1 MKNLLLPLISIK
13 EYISL
18 NHKIYPYA
26 MILGIALVLVGWGMG
41 LFFAPIDAVQGH
53 SYRIIYLH
61 VPMAIYSQLI
71 YWFMAIWS
79 FCFLVWKIKIGPYMT
94 ISAAYVGCMVTFLA
108 LFSGS
113 VWGIPTWGTWWQ
125 WDARITSTLILFIMY
140 LGLISLHA
148 SFSNYEKA
156 DKLLSWLVIVGFV
169 NIPIIKKSV
178 DWWSTLHQ
186 SASIT
191 LTDKPSI
198 DPSMLYPLI
207 GSIIGFFG
215 LIICLVILSS
225 YVQILKREST
235 KSWLKD
241 YV

>member
-125 WDARITSTLILFIMY
+125 WDARITSTFILLIMY
-140 LGLISLHA
+140 IALLTINS
-148 SFSNYEKA
+148 SFQNINKA
-156 DKLLSWLVIVGFV
+156 DQITAWVVLVGVI

-186 SASIT
+186 PASIS
-191 LTDKPSI
+191 LSSESSI
-198 DPSMLYPLI
+198 DSSMLIPL
-207 GSIIGFFG
+207 SISIVGVG
-215 LIICLVILSS
+215 LFLFALGLKVSRLM
-225 YVQILKREST
+225 ILKREEI
-235 KSWLKD
+235 
-241 YV
+241 

>member
-18 NHKIYPYA
+18 NHKIYPCA

-125 WDARITSTLILFIMY
+125 WDARITSTFILLIMY
-140 LGLISLHA
+140 IALLTINS
-148 SFSNYEKA
+148 SFQNINKA
-156 DKLLSWLVIVGFV
+156 DQITAWVVLVGVI

-186 SASIT
+186 PASIS
-191 LTDKPSI
+191 LSSESSI
-198 DPSMLYPLI
+198 DSSMLIPL
-207 GSIIGFFG
+207 SISIVGVG
-215 LIICLVILSS
+215 LFLFALGLKVSRLM
-225 YVQILKREST
+225 ILKREEM
-235 KSWLKD
+235 
-241 YV
+241 

>member
-13 EYISL
+13 GYISL

-125 WDARITSTLILFIMY
+125 WDARITSTFILLIMY
-140 LGLISLHA
+140 IALLTINS
-148 SFSNYEKA
+148 SFQNINKA
-156 DKLLSWLVIVGFV
+156 DQITAWVVLVGVI

-186 SASIT
+186 PASIS
-191 LTDKPSI
+191 LSSESSI
-198 DPSMLYPLI
+198 DSSMLIPL
-207 GSIIGFFG
+207 SISIVGVG
-215 LIICLVILSS
+215 LFLFALGLKVSRLM
-225 YVQILKREST
+225 ILKREEI
-235 KSWLKD
+235 
-241 YV
+241 

>member
-125 WDARITSTLILFIMY
+125 WDARITSTFILLIMY
-140 LGLISLHA
+140 IALLTINS
-148 SFSNYEKA
+148 SFQNINKA
-156 DKLLSWLVIVGFV
+156 DQITAWVVLVGVI

-186 SASIT
+186 PASIS
-191 LTDKPSI
+191 LSSESSI
-198 DPSMLYPLI
+198 DSSMLIPL
-207 GSIIGFFG
+207 SISIVGVG
-215 LIICLVILSS
+215 LFLFSLGLKLSRLM
-225 YVQILKREST
+225 ILKREET
-235 KSWLKD
+235 
-241 YV
+241 

>member
-26 MILGIALVLVGWGMG
+26 MILGIALVLVGWSMG

-125 WDARITSTLILFIMY
+125 WDARITSTFILLIMY
-140 LGLISLHA
+140 IALLTINS
-148 SFSNYEKA
+148 SFQNINKA
-156 DKLLSWLVIVGFV
+156 DQITAWVVLVGVI

-186 SASIT
+186 PASIS
-191 LTDKPSI
+191 LSSESSI
-198 DPSMLYPLI
+198 DSSMLIPL
-207 GSIIGFFG
+207 SISIVGVG
-215 LIICLVILSS
+215 LFLFALGLKVSRLM
-225 YVQILKREST
+225 ILKREEM
-235 KSWLKD
+235 
-241 YV
+241 

>member
-26 MILGIALVLVGWGMG
+26 MILGIGLVLVGWGMG

-125 WDARITSTLILFIMY
+125 WDARITSTFILLIMY
-140 LGLISLHA
+140 IALLTINS
-148 SFSNYEKA
+148 SFQNINKA
-156 DKLLSWLVIVGFV
+156 DQITAWVVLVGVI

-186 SASIT
+186 PASIS
-191 LTDKPSI
+191 LSSESSI
-198 DPSMLYPLI
+198 DSSMLIPL
-207 GSIIGFFG
+207 SISIVGVG
-215 LIICLVILSS
+215 LFLFALGLKVSRLM
-225 YVQILKREST
+225 ILKREEI
-235 KSWLKD
+235 
-241 YV
+241 

>member
-26 MILGIALVLVGWGMG
+26 MIFGIALVLVGWGLG

-108 LFSGS
+108 LLSGS

-125 WDARITSTLILFIMY
+125 WDARITSTFILLIMY
-140 LGLISLHA
+140 IALLTINS
-148 SFSNYEKA
+148 SFQNINKA
-156 DKLLSWLVIVGFV
+156 DQITAWVVLVGVI

-186 SASIT
+186 PASIS
-191 LTDKPSI
+191 LSSESSI
-198 DPSMLYPLI
+198 DSSMLIPL
-207 GSIIGFFG
+207 SISIVGVG
-215 LIICLVILSS
+215 LFLFALGLKVSRLM
-225 YVQILKREST
+225 ILKREEI
-235 KSWLKD
+235 
-241 YV
+241 

>member
-26 MILGIALVLVGWGMG
+26 MIFGIALVLVGWGLG

-125 WDARITSTLILFIMY
+125 WDARITSTFILLIMY
-140 LGLISLHA
+140 IALLTINS
-148 SFSNYEKA
+148 SFQNINKA
-156 DKLLSWLVIVGFV
+156 DQITAWVVLVGVI

-186 SASIT
+186 PASFS
-191 LTDKPSI
+191 LSSESSI
-198 DPSMLYPLI
+198 DSSMLIPL
-207 GSIIGFFG
+207 SISIVGVG
-215 LIICLVILSS
+215 LFLFSLGLKVSRLM
-225 YVQILKREST
+225 ILKREET
-235 KSWLKD
+235 
-241 YV
+241 

>member
-125 WDARITSTLILFIMY
+125 WDARITSTFILLIMY
-140 LGLISLHA
+140 IALLTINS
-148 SFSNYEKA
+148 SFQNNNKA
-156 DKLLSWLVIVGFV
+156 DQITAWVVLVGVI

-186 SASIT
+186 PASIS
-191 LTDKPSI
+191 LSSESSI
-198 DPSMLYPLI
+198 DSSMLIPL
-207 GSIIGFFG
+207 SISIVGVG
-215 LIICLVILSS
+215 LFLFALGLKVSRLM
-225 YVQILKREST
+225 ILKREEI
-235 KSWLKD
+235 
-241 YV
+241 

>member
-125 WDARITSTLILFIMY
+125 WDARITSTFILLIMY
-140 LGLISLHA
+140 IALLTINS
-148 SFSNYEKA
+148 SFQNINKA
-156 DKLLSWLVIVGFV
+156 DQITAWVVLVGVI

-186 SASIT
+186 PASIS
-191 LTDKPSI
+191 LSSESSI
-198 DPSMLYPLI
+198 DSSMLIPL
-207 GSIIGFFG
+207 SISIVGVG
-215 LIICLVILSS
+215 LFLFSLGLKVSKLM
-225 YVQILKREST
+225 ILKREEI
-235 KSWLKD
+235 
-241 YV
+241 

>member
-13 EYISL
+13 EYIYL

-125 WDARITSTLILFIMY
+125 WDARITSTFILLIMY
-140 LGLISLHA
+140 IALLTINS
-148 SFSNYEKA
+148 SFQNINKA
-156 DKLLSWLVIVGFV
+156 DQITAWVVLVGVI

-186 SASIT
+186 PASIS
-191 LTDKPSI
+191 LSSESSI
-198 DPSMLYPLI
+198 DSSMLIPL
-207 GSIIGFFG
+207 SISIVGVG
-215 LIICLVILSS
+215 LFLFALGLKVSRLM
-225 YVQILKREST
+225 ILKREEI
-235 KSWLKD
+235 
-241 YV
+241 

>member
-79 FCFLVWKIKIGPYMT
+79 FCFLVWKIKIGPFMT

-125 WDARITSTLILFIMY
+125 WDARITSTFILLIMY
-140 LGLISLHA
+140 IALLTINS
-148 SFSNYEKA
+148 SFQNINKA
-156 DKLLSWLVIVGFV
+156 DQITAWVVLVGVI

-186 SASIT
+186 PASIS
-191 LTDKPSI
+191 LSSESSI
-198 DPSMLYPLI
+198 DSSMLIPL
-207 GSIIGFFG
+207 SISIVGVGLFF
-215 LIICLVILSS
+215 IC
-225 YVQILKREST
+225 
-235 KSWLKD
+235 SWS
-241 YV
+241 

>member
-26 MILGIALVLVGWGMG
+26 MILGIALVLVGWGTG

-125 WDARITSTLILFIMY
+125 WDARITSTFILLIMY
-140 LGLISLHA
+140 IALLTINS
-148 SFSNYEKA
+148 SFQNINKA
-156 DKLLSWLVIVGFV
+156 DQITAWVVLVGVI

-186 SASIT
+186 PASIS
-191 LTDKPSI
+191 LSSESSI
-198 DPSMLYPLI
+198 DSSMLIPL
-207 GSIIGFFG
+207 SISIVGVG
-215 LIICLVILSS
+215 LFLFALGLKVSRLM
-225 YVQILKREST
+225 ILKREEI
-235 KSWLKD
+235 
-241 YV
+241 

>member
-26 MILGIALVLVGWGMG
+26 MIVGIALVLVGWGMG

-125 WDARITSTLILFIMY
+125 WDARITSTFILLIMY
-140 LGLISLHA
+140 IALLTINS
-148 SFSNYEKA
+148 SFQNINKA
-156 DKLLSWLVIVGFV
+156 DQITAWVVLVGVI

-186 SASIT
+186 PASIS
-191 LTDKPSI
+191 LSSESSI
-198 DPSMLYPLI
+198 DSSMLIPL
-207 GSIIGFFG
+207 SISIVGVG
-215 LIICLVILSS
+215 LFLFALGLKVSRLM
-225 YVQILKREST
+225 ILKREEI
-235 KSWLKD
+235 
-241 YV
+241 

>member
-1 MKNLLLPLISIK
+1 MKNLLLPLISIR

-26 MILGIALVLVGWGMG
+26 MILGIALVLVGWVMG

-125 WDARITSTLILFIMY
+125 WDARITSTFILLIMY
-140 LGLISLHA
+140 IALLTINS
-148 SFSNYEKA
+148 SFQNINKA
-156 DKLLSWLVIVGFV
+156 DQITAWVVLVGVI

-186 SASIT
+186 PASIS
-191 LTDKPSI
+191 LSSESSI
-198 DPSMLYPLI
+198 DSSMLIPL
-207 GSIIGFFG
+207 SISIVGVG
-215 LIICLVILSS
+215 LFLFALGLKVSRLM
-225 YVQILKREST
+225 ILKREEI
-235 KSWLKD
+235 
-241 YV
+241 

>member
-94 ISAAYVGCMVTFLA
+94 ISAAYVGCMLTFLA

-125 WDARITSTLILFIMY
+125 WDARITSTFILLIMY
-140 LGLISLHA
+140 MALLTINS
-148 SFSNYEKA
+148 SFQNINKA
-156 DKLLSWLVIVGFV
+156 DQITAWVVLVGVI

-186 SASIT
+186 PASIS
-191 LTDKPSI
+191 LSSESSI
-198 DPSMLYPLI
+198 DSSMLIPL
-207 GSIIGFFG
+207 SISIVGVG
-215 LIICLVILSS
+215 LFLFALGLKVSRLM
-225 YVQILKREST
+225 ILKREEI
-235 KSWLKD
+235 
-241 YV
+241 

>member
-26 MILGIALVLVGWGMG
+26 MIFGIALVLVGWGLG
-41 LFFAPIDAVQGH
+41 LFFAPIDAVQGN

-125 WDARITSTLILFIMY
+125 WDARITSTFILLIMY
-140 LGLISLHA
+140 IALLTINS
-148 SFSNYEKA
+148 SFQNINKA
-156 DKLLSWLVIVGFV
+156 DQITAWVVLVGVI

-186 SASIT
+186 PASIS
-191 LTDKPSI
+191 LSSESSI
-198 DPSMLYPLI
+198 DSSMLIPL
-207 GSIIGFFG
+207 SISIVGVG
-215 LIICLVILSS
+215 LFLFALGLKVSRLM
-225 YVQILKREST
+225 ILKREEI
-235 KSWLKD
+235 
-241 YV
+241 

>member
-1 MKNLLLPLISIK
+1 MKNLLLPLISIR

-125 WDARITSTLILFIMY
+125 WDARITSTFILLIMY
-140 LGLISLHA
+140 IALLTINS
-148 SFSNYEKA
+148 SFQNINKA
-156 DKLLSWLVIVGFV
+156 DQITAWVVLVGVI

-186 SASIT
+186 PASIS
-191 LTDKPSI
+191 LSSESSI
-198 DPSMLYPLI
+198 DSSMLIPL
-207 GSIIGFFG
+207 SISIVGVGFFLFAFG
-215 LIICLVILSS
+215 LKVSRLM
-225 YVQILKREST
+225 ILKREEI
-235 KSWLKD
+235 
-241 YV
+241 

>member
-26 MILGIALVLVGWGMG
+26 MILGIALVLAGWGMG

-125 WDARITSTLILFIMY
+125 WDARITSTFILLIMY
-140 LGLISLHA
+140 IALLTINS
-148 SFSNYEKA
+148 SFQNINKA
-156 DKLLSWLVIVGFV
+156 DQITAWVVLVGVI

-186 SASIT
+186 PASIS
-191 LTDKPSI
+191 LSSESSI
-198 DPSMLYPLI
+198 DSSMLIPL
-207 GSIIGFFG
+207 SISIVGVG
-215 LIICLVILSS
+215 LFLFALGLKVSRLM
-225 YVQILKREST
+225 ILKREEI
-235 KSWLKD
+235 
-241 YV
+241 

>member
-1 MKNLLLPLISIK
+1 LISIK

-41 LFFAPIDAVQGH
+41 LFFAPMDAVQGH

-125 WDARITSTLILFIMY
+125 WDARITSTFILLIMY
-140 LGLISLHA
+140 IALLTINS
-148 SFSNYEKA
+148 SFQNINKA
-156 DKLLSWLVIVGFV
+156 DQITAWVVLVGVI

-186 SASIT
+186 PASIS
-191 LTDKPSI
+191 LSSESSI
-198 DPSMLYPLI
+198 DSSMLIPLI
-207 GSIIGFFG
+207 ISIVGVGIFLFSLG
-215 LIICLVILSS
+215 LKVSRLM
-225 YVQILKREST
+225 ILKRE
-235 KSWLKD
+235 D
-241 YV
+241 I

>member
-125 WDARITSTLILFIMY
+125 WDARITSTFILLIMY
-140 LGLISLHA
+140 IALLTINS
-148 SFSNYEKA
+148 SFQNINKA
-156 DKLLSWLVIVGFV
+156 DQITAWVVLVGVI

-186 SASIT
+186 PASIS
-191 LTDKPSI
+191 LSSESSI
-198 DPSMLYPLI
+198 DSSML
-207 GSIIGFFG
+207 
-215 LIICLVILSS
+215 ICLLYTSPSPRDQRGSRMPSS
-225 YVQILKREST
+225 A
-235 KSWLKD
+235 
-241 YV
+241 

>member
-1 MKNLLLPLISIK
+1 MKNLLLPMISIK

-125 WDARITSTLILFIMY
+125 WDARITSTFILLIMY
-140 LGLISLHA
+140 IALLTINS
-148 SFSNYEKA
+148 SFQNINKA
-156 DKLLSWLVIVGFV
+156 DQITAWVVLVGVI

-186 SASIT
+186 PASIS
-191 LTDKPSI
+191 LSSESSI
-198 DPSMLYPLI
+198 DSSMLIPL
-207 GSIIGFFG
+207 SISIVGVG
-215 LIICLVILSS
+215 LFLFALGLKVSRLM
-225 YVQILKREST
+225 ILKREEI
-235 KSWLKD
+235 
-241 YV
+241 

>member
-26 MILGIALVLVGWGMG
+26 MIFGIALVLVGWGLG

-125 WDARITSTLILFIMY
+125 WDARITSTFILLIMY
-140 LGLISLHA
+140 IALLTINS
-148 SFSNYEKA
+148 SFQNNNKA
-156 DKLLSWLVIVGFV
+156 DQITAWVVLVGVI

-186 SASIT
+186 PASIS
-191 LTDKPSI
+191 LSSESSI
-198 DPSMLYPLI
+198 DSSMLIPL
-207 GSIIGFFG
+207 SISIVGVG
-215 LIICLVILSS
+215 LFLFSLGLKLSRLM
-225 YVQILKREST
+225 ILKREET
-235 KSWLKD
+235 
-241 YV
+241 

>member
-125 WDARITSTLILFIMY
+125 WDARITSTFILLIMY
-140 LGLISLHA
+140 IALLTINS
-148 SFSNYEKA
+148 SFQNINKA
-156 DKLLSWLVIVGFV
+156 DQITAWVVLVGVI

-186 SASIT
+186 PASIS
-191 LTDKPSI
+191 LSSESSI
-198 DPSMLYPLI
+198 DSSMLIPLI
-207 GSIIGFFG
+207 ISIVGVGIFLFSLG
-215 LIICLVILSS
+215 LKVSRLM
-225 YVQILKREST
+225 ILKREEM
-235 KSWLKD
+235 
-241 YV
+241 

>member
-125 WDARITSTLILFIMY
+125 WDARITSTFILLIMY
-140 LGLISLHA
+140 IALLTINS
-148 SFSNYEKA
+148 SFQNINKA
-156 DKLLSWLVIVGFV
+156 DQITAWVVLVGVI

-186 SASIT
+186 PASIS
-191 LTDKPSI
+191 LSSESSI
-198 DPSMLYPLI
+198 DSSMLIPLSISIVGI
-207 GSIIGFFG
+207 GLFLFALG
-215 LIICLVILSS
+215 LKVSRLM
-225 YVQILKREST
+225 ILKREEI
-235 KSWLKD
+235 
-241 YV
+241 

>member
-1 MKNLLLPLISIK
+1 MKNLLLPLISVK

-125 WDARITSTLILFIMY
+125 WDARITSTFILLIMY
-140 LGLISLHA
+140 IALLTINS
-148 SFSNYEKA
+148 SFQNINKA
-156 DKLLSWLVIVGFV
+156 DQITAWVVLVGVI

-186 SASIT
+186 PASIS
-191 LTDKPSI
+191 LSSESSI
-198 DPSMLYPLI
+198 DSSMLIPL
-207 GSIIGFFG
+207 SISIVGVG
-215 LIICLVILSS
+215 LFLFALGLKVSRLM
-225 YVQILKREST
+225 ILKREEM
-235 KSWLKD
+235 
-241 YV
+241 

>member
-125 WDARITSTLILFIMY
+125 WDARITSTFILLIMY
-140 LGLISLHA
+140 IALLTINS
-148 SFSNYEKA
+148 SFQNINKA
-156 DKLLSWLVIVGFV
+156 DQITAWVVLVGVI

-186 SASIT
+186 PASIS
-191 LTDKPSI
+191 LTSESSI
-198 DPSMLYPLI
+198 DSSMLIPL
-207 GSIIGFFG
+207 SISIVGVG
-215 LIICLVILSS
+215 LFLFALGLKVSRLM
-225 YVQILKREST
+225 ILKREEI
-235 KSWLKD
+235 
-241 YV
+241 

>member
-125 WDARITSTLILFIMY
+125 WDARITSTFILLIMY
-140 LGLISLHA
+140 IALLTINS
-148 SFSNYEKA
+148 SFQNINKA
-156 DKLLSWLVIVGFV
+156 DQITAWVVLVGVI

-186 SASIT
+186 LASIS
-191 LTDKPSI
+191 LSSESSI
-198 DPSMLYPLI
+198 DSSMLIPL
-207 GSIIGFFG
+207 SISIVGVG
-215 LIICLVILSS
+215 LFLFALGLKVSRLM
-225 YVQILKREST
+225 ILKREEM
-235 KSWLKD
+235 
-241 YV
+241 

>member
-125 WDARITSTLILFIMY
+125 WDARITSTFILLIMY
-140 LGLISLHA
+140 IALLTINS
-148 SFSNYEKA
+148 SFQNINKA
-156 DKLLSWLVIVGFV
+156 DQITAWVVLVGVI

-186 SASIT
+186 PASIS
-191 LTDKPSI
+191 LSSESSI
-198 DPSMLYPLI
+198 DSSMLIPL
-207 GSIIGFFG
+207 SISIVGVVLFLFALG
-215 LIICLVILSS
+215 LKVSRLM
-225 YVQILKREST
+225 ILKREEI
-235 KSWLKD
+235 
-241 YV
+241 

>member
-125 WDARITSTLILFIMY
+125 WDARITSTFILLIMY
-140 LGLISLHA
+140 IALLTINS
-148 SFSNYEKA
+148 SFQNINKA
-156 DKLLSWLVIVGFV
+156 D
-169 NIPIIKKSV
+169 
-178 DWWSTLHQ
+178 Q
-186 SASIT
+186 IT
-191 LTDKPSI
+191 A
-198 DPSMLYPLI
+198 
-207 GSIIGFFG
+207 
-215 LIICLVILSS
+215 
-225 YVQILKREST
+225 
-235 KSWLKD
+235 
-241 YV
+241 

>member
-1 MKNLLLPLISIK
+1 MKNLLLPLISIR

-125 WDARITSTLILFIMY
+125 WDARITSTFILLIMY
-140 LGLISLHA
+140 IALLTINS
-148 SFSNYEKA
+148 SFQNINKA
-156 DKLLSWLVIVGFV
+156 DQITAWVVLVGVI

-186 SASIT
+186 PASIS
-191 LTDKPSI
+191 LSSESSI
-198 DPSMLYPLI
+198 DSSMLIPL
-207 GSIIGFFG
+207 SISIVGVG
-215 LIICLVILSS
+215 LFLFALGLKVSRLM
-225 YVQILKREST
+225 ILKREEI
-235 KSWLKD
+235 
-241 YV
+241 

>member
-41 LFFAPIDAVQGH
+41 LFFAPMDAVQGH

-125 WDARITSTLILFIMY
+125 WDARITSTFILLIMY
-140 LGLISLHA
+140 IALLTINS
-148 SFSNYEKA
+148 SFQNINKA
-156 DKLLSWLVIVGFV
+156 DQITAWVVLVGVI

-186 SASIT
+186 PASIS
-191 LTDKPSI
+191 LSSESSI
-198 DPSMLYPLI
+198 DSSMLIPLI
-207 GSIIGFFG
+207 ISIVGVGIFLFSLG
-215 LIICLVILSS
+215 LKVSRLM
-225 YVQILKREST
+225 ILKRE
-235 KSWLKD
+235 D
-241 YV
+241 I